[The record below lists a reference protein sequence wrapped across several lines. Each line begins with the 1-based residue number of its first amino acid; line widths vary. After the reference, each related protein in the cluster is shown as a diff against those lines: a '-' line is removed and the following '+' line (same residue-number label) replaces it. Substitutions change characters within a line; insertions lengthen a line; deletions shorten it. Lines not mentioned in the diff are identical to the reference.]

1 MAITL
6 PSKLAAL
13 LCVIPL
19 LSACST
25 LQAKKESTPAN
36 SSALAAK
43 AEGKQCVD
51 NFDLLRKLNY
61 DAFNLYKTQFDEIN
75 RNYDYYKNNQLLM
88 ENDPKELI
96 TFTLNDKLNMIC
108 ERVKSQTF
116 VEIRKKMQA
125 VSKI

>member
-1 MAITL
+1 
-6 PSKLAAL
+6 
-13 LCVIPL
+13 VIPL
-19 LSACST
+19 ISACST
-25 LQAKKESTPAN
+25 LQAKKDPATAN
-36 SSALAAK
+36 SSALSTK

-61 DAFNLYKTQFDEIN
+61 DAFNLYKAQFDEIN
-75 RNYDYYKNNQLLM
+75 KNYDYYKNNQLLM
-88 ENDPKELI
+88 ESDPKELI
-96 TFTLNDKLNMIC
+96 AFTLNDKLTMVC